1 MSFKFKNFMEEH
13 APKLSPPRRAF
24 ALQLA
29 LMAPEASFISAHASI
44 KQTCKCLAQEDIKV
58 IPTSS

>member
-1 MSFKFKNFMEEH
+1 MEEH
-13 APKLSPPRRAF
+13 APKTSPPIRAF